1 MAEPARQIRIR
12 DLKEKKRRG
21 EKIAMLTVYDATM
34 ARLLDR
40 AGIDVFLVGD
50 SLGMVIQGHETT
62 LPVTLEAILHH
73 TAAVTRG
80 TNRALVVAD
89 MPFLSYQVSVPE
101 AIRNAGRLI
110 QEGGAAAVKLE
121 GGRPVFEVVERL
133 VDAGIPV
140 MGHLGLLPQH
150 VHELSGYR
158 MQAREPRAAE
168 RLIEDAR
175 MLETAGAF
183 SLVLESIPAGVAR
196 TVTEKLGIPTIGI
209 GAGPYCDGQ
218 VLVSYDAFGLNV
230 ESVPPFAKQYADL
243 GGLMVEAARAYAEDV
258 RQGRF
263 PPLDHHASSPAASET
278 RK

>member
-1 MAEPARQIRIR
+1 MAEGARQIRIR
-12 DLKEKKRRG
+12 DLKEKKVRG

-50 SLGMVIQGHETT
+50 SLGMVIQGHPTT
-62 LPVTLEAILHH
+62 LPVTLDAILHH
-73 TAAVTRG
+73 TEAVTRG
-80 TNRALVVAD
+80 TKRALVVAD
-89 MPFLSYQVSVPE
+89 MPFLSYQVSVTE

-110 QEGGAAAVKLE
+110 QQGGAAAVKVE
-121 GGRPVFEVVERL
+121 GGRPVLEVVERL

-158 MQAREPRAAE
+158 MQAKEPREAE

-183 SLVLESIPAGVAR
+183 ALVLESIPAGVAKA
-196 TVTEKLGIPTIGI
+196 VTDVLGIPTIGI

-230 ESVPPFAKQYADL
+230 ESVPPFVRQYADL
-243 GGLMVEAARAYAEDV
+243 GELMLRAARAYAEDV

-263 PPLDHHASSPAASET
+263 PAIERHDPAPAVSDT

>member
-1 MAEPARQIRIR
+1 MAEAARQVRVR

-73 TAAVTRG
+73 TEAVARG
-80 TNRALVVAD
+80 THRALVVAD

-101 AIRNAGRLI
+101 AVRNAGRLI
-110 QEGGAAAVKLE
+110 QQGGAAAVKLE
-121 GGRPVFEVVERL
+121 GGRPVLEVVERL

-158 MQAREPRAAE
+158 MQAKEPREAE

-183 SLVLESIPAGVAR
+183 ALVLESIPADVAK
-196 TVTEKLGIPTIGI
+196 TVTEVLGIPTIGI

-243 GGLMVEAARAYAEDV
+243 GELMVAAARAYADDV

-263 PPLDHHASSPAASET
+263 PATERRAPTPTASDT